1 MFLVTPVLLSA
12 FAVVICYFL
21 VVVAVC
27 RVFGYSQFKYLAVKT
42 SLYFNHNIKR
52 DANGRNRHHHHQQ
65 GTYYC
70 GLIEKSAI
78 NM

>member
-1 MFLVTPVLLSA
+1 M
-12 FAVVICYFL
+12 

-52 DANGRNRHHHHQQ
+52 DANENRRNRHHHNTVISKHS
-65 GTYYC
+65 TAVLY
-70 GLIEKSAI
+70 IEKFYDQHVKDL
-78 NM
+78 NH